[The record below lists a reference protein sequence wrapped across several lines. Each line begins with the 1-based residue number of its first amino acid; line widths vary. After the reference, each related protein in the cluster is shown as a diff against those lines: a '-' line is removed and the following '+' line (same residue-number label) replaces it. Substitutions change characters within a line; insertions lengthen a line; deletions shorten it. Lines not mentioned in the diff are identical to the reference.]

1 MRGAR
6 LVVVTGKGGVG
17 KTTVTAA
24 LAAHAATAGTRT
36 LVVETAND
44 GSLAH
49 LFGRRRLGT
58 IPDAVADG
66 LDAVG
71 VDQRRLVEDYF
82 AGMLRFQF
90 LSKRLFASSTFN
102 ALTTAAPG
110 ITEYLLLEKVLGWL
124 EPEGR
129 RARPYDLVLVD
140 GPATGHALTLLRAPD
155 SLAAMVSGGPI
166 GQTARRLR
174 GLLGDRTRTQVVLV
188 SIPEEMSVRE
198 TIETHAALT
207 ADLGLRVA
215 RAVVNRVF
223 PRRFTA
229 AEAARIAADGMSGPV
244 AAGARFVLERRRE
257 AERHIGMLRRALGGM
272 PIVVRELFSLDL
284 RAADLAP
291 LGRTLA
297 RTVLE

>member
-207 ADLGLRVA
+207 DDLGLRVA

>member
-1 MRGAR
+1 MRGAK
-6 LVVVTGKGGVG
+6 LIVVTGKGGVG

-24 LAAHAATAGTRT
+24 LATHAANTGART

-49 LFGRRRLGT
+49 LLGRRRLGT
-58 IPDAVADG
+58 IPDRVAARLDG
-66 LDAVG
+66 VA
-71 VDQRRLVEDYF
+71 VDQRHLVEDYF
-82 AGMLRFQF
+82 AGLLRFRF
-90 LSKRLFASSTFN
+90 LSKRLFESSTFT

-110 ITEYLLLEKVLGWL
+110 ITEYLLLERILGWL
-124 EPEGR
+124 EPEGL
-129 RARPYDLVLVD
+129 RAPHYDLVVID

-174 GLLGDRTRTQVVLV
+174 GLLGDRTRTQVLLV

-207 ADLGLRVA
+207 ADLGLRVG
-215 RAVVNRVF
+215 RPIVNRVF
-223 PRRFTA
+223 PRRFTT
-229 AEAARIAADGMSGPV
+229 AEVAQIARAGVTGPV
-244 AAGARFVLERRRE
+244 AAAAQFAIERRRE
-257 AERHIGMLRRALGGM
+257 AERHIGVLRRALGAM
-272 PIVVRELFSLDL
+272 PVVVRELFSLDL

-291 LGRTLA
+291 VGHTLGRA
-297 RTVLE
+297 VLV